1 MQHLNPL
8 AAAVAP
14 PLYPTPPTPAR
25 AGRNLRLP
33 ALRRAHPAGLLALLL
48 ALAGPAAHAQTTTT
62 YTYTAPGGP
71 QTYTVPAGITAV
83 QVVATGASGGA
94 FSNVGNYSSGA
105 RVQATITVVP
115 GEVLTVQVGGQG
127 TPAGSSAAPG
137 GYNGGGS
144 GNVNSGGGASD
155 VRRAAS
161 VGSTGDYLTTRNA
174 LLVAGGGGGS
184 DFAAAATGGNGGT
197 PTGGNGTPS
206 SSAFAGGQGSGA
218 SQSGPGSGGN
228 FGGIRGSTGSN
239 GTGGASSYGYGAG
252 GGGGYWGGGGAAYY
266 AGGGGGASWVRPTG
280 SSGISYAVAPAV
292 GNGSVSITPVATT
305 FTYTAPGGPQQYVVP
320 AGVTAVQVTAT
331 GAGGGMGQYGTGSS
345 NGARAQATLL
355 VTPGE
360 VLTLYVG
367 GAGSNSGPGGYNG
380 GGNGSRDQYQGAGG
394 GGASDV
400 RRSALAPSTSLADRL
415 LVAAGGGGGGG
426 YNDGGAGGTPTGADG
441 QGVYGPGR
449 GATQTAAGG
458 AGALGQGGGASGS
471 GGGGGGG
478 YYGGGGGGFRDGGGG
493 GSSWATAGAT
503 GVSYAVASAA
513 GAGSVSILPLTTSYA
528 YTGTPQTYTVPA
540 GVTAVRVVATGASG
554 GVTFGGTNYSYG
566 ARAQATVLVTPGEVL
581 TVQVGGQGAS
591 NDLSGTPVGG
601 YNGGGS
607 GNVGGAG
614 GGASDVRR
622 ASAAGS
628 TGDYLTTRNA
638 LVVAGGGGGSDSGT
652 GGTGGTPNGGN
663 GTGPYPNSIGYG
675 ATQSGPGAGSGGGS
689 NSPSGSNGTGAS
701 YDSGGGGGYYGG
713 GGGSS
718 PNGSGGGSS
727 WVRPTGSTSIS
738 YSVAPAVGNGAITI
752 TPVPLAD
759 LVVSTAGQTVTEGL
773 YNSITVQ
780 SGGSATLAAA
790 TSVATSTTVQSG
802 GTLNDGCQVLSGP
815 GSFTLA
821 AGGTLGICA
830 AQGISSSGST
840 GAVQVTGTR
849 SFNADALYTYNGTAA
864 QVTGAGL
871 PATVRTLTLAN
882 AAGLTLTN
890 SVAATS
896 AATLTTGVLTTGPNA
911 LTLGSTATL
920 GETAT
925 GYATGTVQTTRL
937 LATAGTSETFGGLGL
952 TLTPSG
958 ATLPGSTLVVR
969 TTGTARTGAGTSQSV
984 KRVFDIQPTTKTGL
998 NVALALTVRDDE
1010 RNNIPAANLL
1020 LFKSENAGATWQPQP
1035 AATLAATAASGSQP
1049 TTYTASLA
1057 GISSFSLWTLG
1068 NAANP
1073 LPVELSAFT
1082 ATPAS
1087 PAAVRLAWATASE
1100 KNSARFEVERSL
1112 DGETFAPIGTVVA
1125 AGSSSSAP
1133 RTYTLDDARLP
1144 AGAATLY
1151 YRLKQVDADGTF
1163 SYSPV
1168 RVVALTGAA
1177 AKAGLVLYPNPTHGG
1192 AATLMSAQPSAVV
1205 TVYDALGRPVMTATA
1220 DAAGTAAL
1228 GLPAG
1233 LTAGVYVVRVG
1244 TRAVRLVVE

>member
-1 MQHLNPL
+1 MQHLNPS

-14 PLYPTPPTPAR
+14 CLS
-25 AGRNLRLP
+25 
-33 ALRRAHPAGLLALLL
+33 PAGPTLARVGRRLRQLVLPGLL
-48 ALAGPAAHAQTTTT
+48 ALAGPAAQAQTTTT
-62 YTYTAPGGP
+62 YPYTGAA
-71 QTYTVPAGITAV
+71 QTYTVPAGITAL

-94 FSNVGNYSSGA
+94 FSNVGNYSYGA

-127 TPAGSSAAPG
+127 TRTGGGTGSGAAPG

-144 GNVNSGGGASD
+144 GNITSGGGASD

-184 DFAAAATGGNGGT
+184 DFAAAATGGSGGT

-206 SSAFAGGQGSGA
+206 NSAFAGGQGSGA

-228 FGGIRGSTGSN
+228 FAGITGSPGSN
-239 GTGGASSYGYGAG
+239 GTGGASSYGYGGG
-252 GGGGYWGGGGAAYY
+252 GGGGYWGGGGAAYQ
-266 AGGGGGASWVRPTG
+266 AGGGGGSSWVRPTG
-280 SSGISYAVAPAV
+280 SSGISYAVASTT
-292 GNGSVSITPVATT
+292 GNGSVAITPVATT
-305 FTYTAPGGPQQYVVP
+305 FTFTAPGGPQTYTVP
-320 AGVTAVQVTAT
+320 AGVTAVQVVATGASGGVYDGANVGARVQATVPVTPGEVLTVLVGGQGSSSGIAAPGGYNGGGAASFSKGGGGASDVRRAPAAGSTGDYLTTRNALLVAGGGGGNDYAPATGGNGGTPTGGNGNGANASRVGGGATQSRPGPGSNNGSPGSTSTGGGGNFGGGGGGGYYGGGGGYYGGGGGGGSSWATAPATGVSYSLAAAPGDGSVSILPLTTAYAYTGTPQTYTVPAGVTAVRVAAT
-331 GAGGGMGQYGTGSS
+331 GAGGGMGYYGIGGS

-367 GAGSNSGPGGYNG
+367 GAGSNNGPGGYNG
-380 GGNGSRDQYQGAGG
+380 GGNGSLDQYQGAGG

-426 YNDGGAGGTPTGADG
+426 YNDGGAGGTPTGTDG
-441 QGVYGPGR
+441 QGIYGPGR

-493 GSSWATAGAT
+493 GSSWVMPT
-503 GVSYAVASAA
+503 
-513 GAGSVSILPLTTSYA
+513 
-528 YTGTPQTYTVPA
+528 
-540 GVTAVRVVATGASG
+540 
-554 GVTFGGTNYSYG
+554 
-566 ARAQATVLVTPGEVL
+566 
-581 TVQVGGQGAS
+581 
-591 NDLSGTPVGG
+591 
-601 YNGGGS
+601 
-607 GNVGGAG
+607 
-614 GGASDVRR
+614 
-622 ASAAGS
+622 
-628 TGDYLTTRNA
+628 
-638 LVVAGGGGGSDSGT
+638 
-652 GGTGGTPNGGN
+652 
-663 GTGPYPNSIGYG
+663 
-675 ATQSGPGAGSGGGS
+675 GSGG
-689 NSPSGSNGTGAS
+689 
-701 YDSGGGGGYYGG
+701 
-713 GGGSS
+713 
-718 PNGSGGGSS
+718 
-727 WVRPTGSTSIS
+727 IS
-738 YSVAPAVGNGAITI
+738 YSVASAGGNGAITI

-790 TSVATSTTVQSG
+790 TYVVAGTTVQSG
-802 GTLNDGCQVLSGP
+802 GVLNDGCQVLSGP

-840 GAVQVTGTR
+840 GAVQVTGPR

-937 LATAGTSETFGGLGL
+937 LATAGAPETFGGLGL

-984 KRVFDIQPTTKTGL
+984 KRVFDIQPTVTSGL

-1020 LFKSENAGATWQPQP
+1020 LFKSENAGATWQPQR
-1035 AATLAATAASGSQP
+1035 AATLATTAASGSQP

-1057 GISSFSLWTLG
+1057 GISSFSIWTLG

-1082 ATPAS
+1082 ATPAG
-1087 PAAVRLAWATASE
+1087 PAAVRLVWATASE
-1100 KNSARFEVERSL
+1100 KNSAAFEVERSA
-1112 DGETFAPIGTVVA
+1112 DGELFARIGTVAA
-1125 AGSSSSAP
+1125 AGSSSTA
-1133 RTYTLDDARLP
+1133 RAYELLDGRLP
-1144 AGAATLY
+1144 AGAARLY
-1151 YRLKQVDADGTF
+1151 YRLKQVDADGTAA
-1163 SYSPV
+1163 YSPV
-1168 RVVALTGAA
+1168 QTVTLGTGGLALYPNPAPSGAATLTGAA
-1177 AKAGLVLYPNPTHGG
+1177 PSQAVQVL
-1192 AATLMSAQPSAVV
+1192 
-1205 TVYDALGRPVMTATA
+1205 DALGRVAATATVGP
-1220 DAAGTAAL
+1220 DGTAAL
-1228 GLPAG
+1228 GG
-1233 LTAGVYVVRVG
+1233 LAPGLYLVRVG
-1244 TRAVRLVVE
+1244 AGSVRLTVQ

>member
-1 MQHLNPL
+1 
-8 AAAVAP
+8 V
-14 PLYPTPPTPAR
+14 
-25 AGRNLRLP
+25 
-33 ALRRAHPAGLLALLL
+33 LLL
-48 ALAGPAAHAQTTTT
+48 ALATTAQAQTTTT
-62 YTYTAPGGP
+62 YAYTGGA

-83 QVVATGASGGA
+83 QVVATGASGGVLNGG
-94 FSNVGNYSSGA
+94 STNYGYGA
-105 RVQATITVVP
+105 RAQATVTVTP
-115 GEVLTVQVGGQG
+115 GEVLTVQVGGRGGNDSDSGGG
-127 TPAGSSAAPG
+127 TTAG
-137 GYNGGGS
+137 GYNGGGNGGS
-144 GNVNSGGGASD
+144 AGAGGGASD
-155 VRRAAS
+155 VRRASAA
-161 VGSTGDYLTTRNA
+161 GSTGDYLTTRNA
-174 LLVAGGGGGS
+174 LVVAGGGGGS
-184 DFAAAATGGNGGT
+184 DDAPATGGNGGT
-197 PTGGNGTPS
+197 PTGGDGTLN
-206 SSAFAGGQGSGA
+206 SSAPAGRAGGGA
-218 SQSGPGSGGN
+218 SQTAPGRAGIGGN
-228 FGGIRGSTGSN
+228 AGSN
-239 GTGGASSYGYGAG
+239 GTGGASNYKGCGGGGGYYGGGGSGGYNAG
-252 GGGGYWGGGGAAYY
+252 GGGGS
-266 AGGGGGASWVRPTG
+266 SWVRPTG
-280 SSGISYAVAPAV
+280 STGIGYSVATAV
-292 GNGSVSITPVATT
+292 GNGSVAITPVGTSYAYTGT
-305 FTYTAPGGPQQYVVP
+305 PQTYTVP
-320 AGVTAVQVTAT
+320 AGVTAVRVVAT
-331 GAGGGMGQYGTGSS
+331 GAGGGMGFYGTGGS

-367 GAGSNSGPGGYNG
+367 GAGSNNGPGGYNG
-380 GGNGSRDQYQGAGG
+380 GGNGSLDQYQGAGG

-400 RRSALAPSTSLADRL
+400 RRSASAPSTSLADRL

-441 QGVYGPGR
+441 QGLNGPGR

-503 GVSYAVASAA
+503 GVSYGVASVA

-566 ARAQATVLVTPGEVL
+566 ARVQATVLVTPGEVL

-591 NDLSGTPVGG
+591 NDFSGTPVGG

-718 PNGSGGGSS
+718 PNSSGGGSS
-727 WVRPTGSTSIS
+727 WVRPTGSTGIS

-790 TSVATSTTVQSG
+790 TYVVAGTTVQSG
-802 GTLNDGCQVLSGP
+802 GVLNDGCYVLSGP

-840 GAVQVTGTR
+840 GAVQVTGPRT
-849 SFNADALYTYNGTAA
+849 FDAGANYMYNGTAA
-864 QVTGAGL
+864 QVTGPGL
-871 PATVRTLTLAN
+871 PATVAALTLAN
-882 AAGLTLTN
+882 SAGLTLTGPVTA
-890 SVAATS
+890 ST
-896 AATLTTGVLTTGPNA
+896 AATLSSGVLTTGPNA
-911 LTLGSTATL
+911 LTLGATATL
-920 GETAT
+920 SETAS
-925 GYATGTVQTTRL
+925 GYATGTVQTTRAL
-937 LATAGTSETFGGLGL
+937 NTAGATESFGGLGL
-952 TLTPSG
+952 SLTPSG
-958 ATLPGSTLVVR
+958 STLPGSTLVLR
-969 TTGTARTGAGTSQSV
+969 TTGTARTGVGTSVSV
-984 KRVFDIQPTTKTGL
+984 KRVFDIQPTVKTGL
-998 NVALALTVRDDE
+998 SVALALTVRDDE
-1010 RNNIPAANLL
+1010 RNNIPAANLR
-1020 LFKSENAGATWQPQP
+1020 LFKSDDAGSTWQRQA
-1035 AATLAATAASGSQP
+1035 AATYTSTAASGGQSP
-1049 TTYTASLA
+1049 TYTASLA
-1057 GISSFSLWTLG
+1057 SVSNFSLWTLG
-1068 NAANP
+1068 DAANP
-1073 LPVELSAFT
+1073 LPVTLVAFT
-1082 ATPAS
+1082 ATAES

-1100 KNSARFEVERSL
+1100 LNSQAFDVERSL
-1112 DGETFAPIGTVVA
+1112 DGQAFTTIGTVAA
-1125 AGSSSSAP
+1125 AGSSSAARS
-1133 RTYTLDDARLP
+1133 YEWLDAKLP
-1144 AGAATLY
+1144 AGAAQLY
-1151 YRLKQVDADGTF
+1151 YRLKQVDRDGTF

-1168 RVVALTGAA
+1168 RAVMLKAAAGLALFPNPATTGATLTGA
-1177 AKAGLVLYPNPTHGG
+1177 VPG
-1192 AATLMSAQPSAVV
+1192 AAV
-1205 TVYDALGRPVMTATA
+1205 TVFDAVGRAVLTATA
-1220 DAAGTAAL
+1220 DATGAARL

-1233 LTAGVYVVRVG
+1233 LPVGVYVVRTG
-1244 TRAVRLVVE
+1244 TKALRLTVE